1 MNLPE
6 ILEQAPSQNP
16 SMSELVPVSPTD
28 LAEPLY
34 PLHVPIESNP
44 AVVYLSSLNAN
55 SRRAMRNALDTI
67 ARLLTSGHAD
77 SLLLDWSRLRFQHTA
92 AVRAAL
98 AEKYRPATVNKMLS
112 ALRGVLK
119 TAWRLGQMSAEEYQR
134 VTDVASVPGETLP
147 AGRSLSMGELVALM
161 QACSRDDSPMG
172 VRDSAL
178 IALLYGAGLR
188 RAELV
193 ALTLEDYNAHEGTL
207 KVQGKRNKQRL
218 VPIAGGAAEAL
229 ADWLKIRGAETGG
242 IFLPIRKGG
251 RIGWGCLTTQAV
263 YNILLRRAEQANV
276 AHFTPHDCRRTFVG
290 DLLDRGAD
298 IVTVQKLAG
307 HANVSTTARYDRRG
321 EAVKRKAVELL
332 HVPYQRTGEGK

>member
-1 MNLPE
+1 
-6 ILEQAPSQNP
+6 
-16 SMSELVPVSPTD
+16 MSELTTSSTMPPELLES
-28 LAEPLY
+28 LY
-34 PLHVPIESNP
+34 PLHVDIDSNP
-44 AVVYLSSLNAN
+44 AVIYLSSLSTN
-55 SRRAMRNALDTI
+55 SRRTMTNALNTI
-67 ARLLTSGHAD
+67 AYLLTSGHAD
-77 SLLLDWSRLRFQHTA
+77 ALLLDWSRLRFQHTSA
-92 AVRAAL
+92 IRAAL
-98 AEKYRPATVNKMLS
+98 TEKYRPATVNKMLS

-134 VTDVASVPGETLP
+134 VTDVAGVSGETLP

-161 QACSRDDSPMG
+161 QACSQDDSPMG

-193 ALTLEDYNAHEGTL
+193 ALTLEDYSAQERTL

-229 ADWLKIRGAETGG
+229 TEWLKIRGNEAGG

-251 RIGWGCLTTQAV
+251 HIGWGHLTTQAV
-263 YNILLRRAEQANV
+263 YNILLHRAGQANV

-321 EAVKRKAVELL
+321 EVVKRKAVELL
-332 HVPYQRTGEGK
+332 HVPYQRTGEGKA